1 MIIKSRYVIIDNM
14 KNNSEIVSSE
24 KLAERLGNVIH
35 FKNLPLRDRIDIIK
49 AGQIRYVSAGTVL
62 FSEEDPCSGMYVLL
76 RGHVHLCKL
85 GPQGQENI
93 VADLDPVIMFNE
105 VALLDG
111 GLNPY
116 TAIINQNSLV
126 WQISLEAYQKL
137 LKKYINEPFMQ
148 LSLGLLGIMA
158 GRYRQL
164 VDHYADLSFLT
175 VPVRLAKLIYELS
188 DQGKNSIKRQNVSIN
203 EMAARISTVP
213 EAISRGLNFL
223 KCQVVIKTYR
233 LTISVVDREELVRLA
248 QINPE
253 IMGSF

>member
-1 MIIKSRYVIIDNM
+1 M
-14 KNNSEIVSSE
+14 KTHSEIVSSD

-49 AGQIRYVSAGTVL
+49 AGQIRYISAGTII
-62 FSEEDPCSGMYVLL
+62 FSEEDPCAGMYVLL

-93 VADLDPVIMFNE
+93 IADLDPVIMFNE

-116 TAIINQNSLV
+116 TAIANQNSLV
-126 WQISLEAYQKL
+126 WSISLEGYQKL
-137 LKKYINEPFMQ
+137 LKKYVNEPYMQ
-148 LSLGLLGIMA
+148 LSLGLLEIMA
-158 GRYRQL
+158 GRYREL

-188 DQGKNSIKRQNVSIN
+188 NEGQNSIKRQNISIN

-223 KCQVVIKTYR
+223 KCQGVIKSDR
-233 LTISVVDREELVRLA
+233 LTINIVDRDELIRLA
-248 QINPE
+248 QIDPE
-253 IMGSF
+253 FMRSF